1 MRLDM
6 TTKLRRIR
14 RNPTRRERLAA
25 RVDDLAGRVSWRV
38 TRWWTRGFRAEV
50 RRSAKGLARR

>member
-14 RNPTRRERLAA
+14 RKPTRRERLAT

-38 TRWWTRGFRAEV
+38 TRWWTRGFGAEV
-50 RRSAKGLARR
+50 RRSANRLARR